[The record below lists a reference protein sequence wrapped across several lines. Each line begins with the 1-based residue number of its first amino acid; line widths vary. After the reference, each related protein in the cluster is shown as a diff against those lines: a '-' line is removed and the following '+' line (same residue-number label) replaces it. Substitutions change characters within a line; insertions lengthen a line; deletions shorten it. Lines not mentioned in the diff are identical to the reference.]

1 MPFVNGVFVPRV
13 PPNTQPTS
21 NSNDNL
27 NSYRAPEP
35 IGEEEIPDGLF
46 TTSLLNSKFVAGS
59 FTASVLKRLIPD
71 GVFSVANG
79 MRTLFTSGFVSR
91 SMIASDAISGSKIS
105 NPIKVALVDG
115 GSAGAHTV
123 AGIRTGDELI
133 SVLEQNGTSGLLTDL
148 TTEFAIASSD
158 TITNSGGTDTSGDKL
173 LVLYLDKTT
182 DLTLVTL
189 TV

>member
-13 PPNTQPTS
+13 PPNTQSTP

-35 IGEEEIPDGLF
+35 IEEDDIPDGLF
-46 TTSLLNSKFVAGS
+46 TTSLLNSKFVSGS
-59 FTASVLKRLIPD
+59 FTVDVIKRLIPD
-71 GVFSVANG
+71 GVFSIASG
-79 MRTLFTSGFVSR
+79 LRSLFSPGFVNTG
-91 SMIASDAISGSKIS
+91 MIENDAIKGSKIS
-105 NPIKVALVDG
+105 NPIKLALIDG
-115 GSAGAHTV
+115 GSAGSHTV
-123 AGIRTGDELI
+123 SGIRTGDELI